1 MILMVEEQE
10 TKPRIV
16 VMGVGGAGTNA
27 VDNMDASG
35 MQGVEFV
42 AVNTDLQSLELCRTE
57 NKIHIG
63 TKVTLGLGTGANPL
77 LGEQAAEEDR
87 AALAE
92 TLEGADLVFITCGL
106 GGGTGTGASPVIA
119 DVAREMGAL
128 TVAIC
133 TKPFDFEGTVR
144 RRHAERGQRDLRSK
158 VDTLITVPNQR
169 LLDLVDERT
178 TLVEAFRIADSV
190 LTQCVQSIADL
201 ITRPGLINL
210 DFSDIKAIMNQQ
222 GGAVMGVGH
231 GEGENRAPQA
241 FQQASSSP
249 LMEEVVIE
257 GAKGILINVTT
268 GPGVT
273 LHELSRAMEEQIH
286 PKADPDANIIFGVV
300 LDERFGE
307 RMQVTILATGFEGE
321 MPDTEISDRATVET
335 RSYGGDDTGFER
347 PAYLAKAD
355 SKRSYGEATDRE
367 DEEEEAEEETVAPEQ
382 PVGRG
387 KRRGRLGERSEVLPA
402 IFGTGL

>member
-1 MILMVEEQE
+1 MVEEQE

-16 VMGVGGAGTNA
+16 VVGVGGAGTNA

-35 MQGVEFV
+35 MRGVEFV

-87 AALAE
+87 AVLAE
-92 TLEGADLVFITCGL
+92 MLEGADLVFITCGL

-133 TKPFDFEGTVR
+133 TKPFDFEGSVR
-144 RRHAERGQRDLRSK
+144 RRHADRGQRELRGK

-169 LLDLVDERT
+169 LLNLVDERT
-178 TLVEAFRIADSV
+178 TLVEGFRIADSV

-201 ITRPGLINL
+201 ITQPGLINL
-210 DFSDIKAIMNQQ
+210 DFSDIRAIMNQQ

-231 GEGENRAPQA
+231 GEGENRALQA

-257 GAKGILINVTT
+257 GAKGLLINVTT

-300 LDERFGE
+300 LEEEFGD
-307 RMQVTILATGFEGE
+307 RMQVTILATGFENQL
-321 MPDTEISDRATVET
+321 PDTDISERSESET
-335 RSYGGDDTGFER
+335 RSYGGEETGFER
-347 PAYLAKAD
+347 PAYLAK
-355 SKRSYGEATDRE
+355 SEGKRPFQ
-367 DEEEEAEEETVAPEQ
+367 EEEEEEEEEVQTVVQDPSGSR
-382 PVGRG
+382 GR
-387 KRRGRLGERSEVLPA
+387 RRRLGERSEVLPA

>member
-1 MILMVEEQE
+1 MLEEQE
-10 TKPRIV
+10 NRPRIV
-16 VMGVGGAGTNA
+16 VVGVGGAGTNA
-27 VDNMDASG
+27 IDNMDASG
-35 MQGVEFV
+35 LRGVEFV

-57 NKIHIG
+57 NKLHIG

-87 AALAE
+87 AVIAE
-92 TLEGADLVFITCGL
+92 MLEGADLVFITCGL

-119 DVAREMGAL
+119 EVAREMGAL

-144 RRHAERGQRDLRSK
+144 RRHGERGQRALREK

-169 LLDLVDERT
+169 LLNLVDDRT
-178 TLVEAFRIADSV
+178 TLVDAFRIADSV

-210 DFSDIKAIMNQQ
+210 DFSDIRAIMNQQ

-231 GEGENRAPQA
+231 GDGENRALQA
-241 FQQASSSP
+241 FQQASQSP

-257 GAKGILINVTT
+257 GAKGILISVTA

-300 LDERFGE
+300 LDDRFE
-307 RMQVTILATGFEGE
+307 DRMQVTILATGFENE
-321 MPDTEISDRATVET
+321 MPETDISERPAAQSHPYSSE
-335 RSYGGDDTGFER
+335 DTGWDR
-347 PAYLAKAD
+347 PAYLSKTD
-355 SKRSYGEATDRE
+355 SHRHYP
-367 DEEEEAEEETVAPEQ
+367 EEEEDVEEEEEVAVEQKEPEK
-382 PVGRG
+382 PV
-387 KRRGRLGERSEVLPA
+387 RRGRLGQRSEVLPA

>member
-1 MILMVEEQE
+1 MVEEHE

-16 VMGVGGAGTNA
+16 VVGVGGAGTNA

-35 MQGVEFV
+35 MHGVEFI
-42 AVNTDLQSLELCRTE
+42 AVNTDLQSLEMCRTE
-57 NKIHIG
+57 HKIHIG
-63 TKVTLGLGTGANPL
+63 SKVTLGLGTGANPL

-87 AALAE
+87 AVIAE
-92 TLEGADLVFITCGL
+92 VLEGADLVFITCGL

-119 DVAREMGAL
+119 EVAREMGAL

-144 RRHAERGQRDLRSK
+144 RRHAERGQRELRAK

-169 LLDLVDERT
+169 LENLVDERT
-178 TLVEAFRIADSV
+178 TLVDAFKIADSV

-201 ITRPGLINL
+201 ITQPGLINL
-210 DFSDIKAIMNQQ
+210 DFSDIRAIMNQQ

-231 GEGENRAPQA
+231 GEGEGRALQA

-257 GAKGILINVTT
+257 GAKGILINVTC
-268 GPGVT
+268 GSSVT

-300 LDERFGE
+300 LDESFGDG
-307 RMQVTILATGFEGE
+307 MQVTILATGFDNE
-321 MPDTEISDRATVET
+321 MPET
-335 RSYGGDDTGFER
+335 DIAERPSHEARSYGSEDSAFDR
-347 PAYLAKAD
+347 PAYLAKGD
-355 SKRSYGEATDRE
+355 NVRSSYVEE
-367 DEEEEAEEETVAPEQ
+367 EHEEEEATVAAEPT
-382 PVGRG
+382 PPKGR
-387 KRRGRLGERSEVLPA
+387 RLGRLGERSDVLPA